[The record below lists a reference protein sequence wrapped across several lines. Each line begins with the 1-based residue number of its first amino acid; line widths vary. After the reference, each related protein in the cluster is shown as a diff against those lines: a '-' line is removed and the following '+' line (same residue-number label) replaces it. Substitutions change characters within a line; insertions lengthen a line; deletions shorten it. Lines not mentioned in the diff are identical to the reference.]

1 MTAHVALLA
10 WLAAVQAG
18 PSVPAVTPAPTS
30 SATTTSPATAM
41 PPTNAAVTPSAS
53 TSVAVPAP
61 VVTTASLTTNRAATA
76 PELLPPGRYAFT
88 LRIAVTAP
96 VPVLGQMIT
105 WTRAESLVDVVR
117 DARGLLATQ
126 TACGLRTDGGGTF
139 VTTAPPAF
147 VRSLGTRSYRIDV
160 DDNGAMRADLGMEH
174 SGYDPSRTPGGGLP
188 RNSKD
193 RAVID
198 EDHDGKPGVTMDLN
212 VPGLPQFHIAVATR
226 GHTVLEG
233 RVTTSGRVEGGPHVL
248 LAEQLVLDGLPFSPP
263 KNDSPPDPARS
274 AFVFQRLAD
283 GATCKDVQRM
293 Q

>member
-10 WLAAVQAG
+10 WLAAVPAG
-18 PSVPAVTPAPTS
+18 PSAPAASPAATPSVTTSPTALAPSAAGATS
-30 SATTTSPATAM
+30 SAL
-41 PPTNAAVTPSAS
+41 
-53 TSVAVPAP
+53 VPAP
-61 VVTTASLTTNRAATA
+61 VVTTASLTTPRVLVA
-76 PELLPPGRYAFT
+76 PDPLPPGRYAFT

-193 RAVID
+193 RAVVD
-198 EDHDGKPGVTMDLN
+198 EDHDGKPGVTLDLN

-233 RVTTSGRVEGGPHVL
+233 RVTTSGRAEGVPHVL
-248 LAEQLVLDGLPFSPP
+248 LAEQLVLDGLPFTPP
-263 KNDSPPDPARS
+263 KNDTPADPARS
-274 AFVFQRLAD
+274 AFVFQRLPD
-283 GATCKDVQRM
+283 GATCKDVERLQ
-293 Q
+293 